1 MIRGNYK
8 NQPQRTRRTPRTI
21 AWHPKVFRSSFVY
34 FVSFVV
40 GFFLFAAL
48 APPAAAG
55 TSDAAYQ
62 KSLAKWKADRVVSLK
77 RDWLPLA
84 GLAWLKPG
92 ENTFGSDASSRVLL
106 PKSAPAQAGAFLLNG
121 DQITVRVHDGVRVT
135 SAGRAVRE
143 LKLVPDDPGPETVL
157 ELGSLRIHV
166 IKRYRRYGIRIKDVA
181 SPEIMKFAGLSYFA
195 VSSGYLVTGT
205 FEPTPGKKVTIPDV
219 TGDVNEVE
227 VPGVVRFQLHGREF
241 TLAPLPSDNGRLFFI
256 LEDQT
261 KGKETY
267 PAGRYLYA
275 DPPVD
280 GKVVLDFNRAY
291 NPPCAFTAYATCP
304 LPPKENKLPVRI
316 EAGEKY
322 EAR

>member
-1 MIRGNYK
+1 M
-8 NQPQRTRRTPRTI
+8 
-21 AWHPKVFRSSFVY
+21 
-34 FVSFVV
+34 V
-40 GFFLFAAL
+40 GFILLA
-48 APPAAAG
+48 APPSAAAKD
-55 TSDAAYQ
+55 DAYE
-62 KSLAKWKADRVVSLK
+62 KSLAKWKQERIVDLK

-106 PKSAPAQAGAFLLNG
+106 PKSAPAQAGVFLLNG
-121 DQITVRVHDGVRVT
+121 DQITVRVREGVRVT
-135 SAGRAVRE
+135 SAGKPVRD
-143 LKLVPDDPGPETVL
+143 LNLVPDDPGPQTVL

-166 IKRYRRYGIRIKDVA
+166 IKRYRRYGIRIKDLA
-181 SPEIMKFAGLSYFA
+181 SPEIKKFAGLSYFA
-195 VSSGYLVTGT
+195 VGLGYRITGT
-205 FEPTPGKKVTIPDV
+205 FEPSPGKKVTIPDV

-227 VPGVVRFQLHGREF
+227 VPGVVRFQLNGREF
-241 TLAPLPSDNGRLFFI
+241 TLAPLPSENGRLFFI
-256 LEDQT
+256 LEDRT

-275 DPPVD
+275 DPAVD

-304 LPPKENKLPVRI
+304 LPPKENKLQVRI

-322 EAR
+322 EH

>member
-1 MIRGNYK
+1 MEFL
-8 NQPQRTRRTPRTI
+8 
-21 AWHPKVFRSSFVY
+21 HSSFVYFVY

-40 GFFLFAAL
+40 GFILLA
-48 APPAAAG
+48 APPSAAAKD
-55 TSDAAYQ
+55 DAYA
-62 KSLAKWKADRVVSLK
+62 KSLAKWKKERIFDLK

-106 PKSAPAQAGAFLLNG
+106 PKSAPAQAGVFLFNG
-121 DQITVRVHDGVRVT
+121 DQITVRVREGARVT
-135 SAGRAVRE
+135 SGGHAVRE

-157 ELGSLRIHV
+157 EMGSLRIHV
-166 IKRYRRYGIRIKDVA
+166 IKRYRRYGIRIKDLA
-181 SPEIMKFAGLSYFA
+181 SPEIKKFSGLSYFA
-195 VSSGYLVTGT
+195 VGSGYLVTGT
-205 FEPTPGKKVTIPDV
+205 FEPSPGKKVTIPDV

-241 TLAPLPSDNGRLFFI
+241 TLAPLPSENGRLFFI